1 MGRRKGTVEFDET
14 APDDFDP
21 ANPYKDPVAMLEMRE
36 HIVREKWIAIEKA
49 KILREKLKC
58 TSTPPVASDGAR
70 TAATP
75 LFTVPSRSPS
85 TPIEFDRIRE
95 LPLASGG
102 MPKWRGS
109 WSSLFVFDIDSYLK
123 HFFSNVLL

>member
-21 ANPYKDPVAMLEMRE
+21 SNPYKDPVAMLEMRE
-36 HIVREKWIAIEKA
+36 HIASTISRNAVTSSNS
-49 KILREKLKC
+49 
-58 TSTPPVASDGAR
+58 TSTPPAASAGAR

-75 LFTVPSRSPS
+75 LFTVPSQSPS

-95 LPLASGG
+95 LPLASEGCLSGG
-102 MPKWRGS
+102 EAGPVC
-109 WSSLFVFDIDSYLK
+109 LFLTLIPT
-123 HFFSNVLL
+123 

>member
-36 HIVREKWIAIEKA
+36 HIESTISRNAVT
-49 KILREKLKC
+49 LSNS